1 MTRKIAKFRSEETQY
16 AMQPTMNN
24 PKIRRQPLLAVAFT
38 ATSLIGIALA
48 PPAVANDIR
57 LQIGIVQRF
66 GEAAKDELTIASTQG
81 DALTLRFKNDSGQPQ
96 TLQAKQVKLEV
107 SPQPL
112 PASVLEERVVLS
124 DHATFETAEDSANQW
139 QQRGIQVEVAQPER
153 WQVWG
158 KRSAYAS
165 PLVRRWLLQS
175 LQAKG
180 HSQPYLDTALVSTK
194 PQVSFTLNGSRYSP
208 QRLEIA
214 ASKTPIQVTK
224 GKNSTRSYG
233 GSFALQPNA
242 YGTYTLVNT
251 VSLEGYLRGVVPH
264 EIGSGAPFNAAKAQT
279 IIARTYALRNLR
291 RFQAD
296 GYQLSA
302 DTHCQ
307 VYYGLSGTNPE
318 ADKAIAE
325 TKGLVLT
332 YQNELV
338 DALYSSTTGGV
349 TATFNDVWNG
359 EERPYLRSVI
369 DSPQNVWNLA
379 QQSLASEGAFR
390 QFISLKE
397 GFNEAGR
404 SVFRWNRQAT
414 LEQLTKDF
422 KEYLTRRKHPL
433 ANLTAIQNLAVTE
446 RSPSGRILTLA
457 VQTDRGTISLYK
469 NEIRSAFSP
478 PRSTLFYLE
487 PIADSKTKQLKG
499 YAFIGGGLGH
509 GVGLSQYGSY
519 NLAKLGWSPEQIL
532 TFYYPGTKIQPLND
546 AVVFWEDRQADR
558 FSKR

>member
-1 MTRKIAKFRSEETQY
+1 MTRKVAEFRSEETQY
-16 AMQPTMNN
+16 AMQPTMIE
-24 PKIRRQPLLAVAFT
+24 PQMRRQPLLAVAFT
-38 ATSLIGIALA
+38 ATTLIGVALT
-48 PPAVANDIR
+48 PPAVAKDIQ
-57 LQIGIVQRF
+57 LQVGIVQRF
-66 GEAAKDELTIASTQG
+66 GEEAKDELTIASTQG
-81 DALTLRFKNDSGQPQ
+81 DALTLRFKDGSGQSQ

-107 SPQPL
+107 SPQSL
-112 PASVLEERVVLS
+112 PTSTLEERVVLS

-153 WQVWG
+153 WQVWA
-158 KRSAYAS
+158 KRSAYSS

-180 HSQPYLDTALVSTK
+180 YSQSYLDTALVSEK

-208 QRLEIA
+208 ERLEVA
-214 ASKTPIQVTK
+214 PTKNPIQVTE
-224 GKNSTRSYG
+224 GKNSTHTYG
-233 GSFALQPNA
+233 GSLTLQPNA
-242 YGTYTLVNT
+242 YGTYTLVNS
-251 VSLEGYLRGVVPH
+251 VSLETYLRGVVPH

-307 VYYGLSGTNPE
+307 VYYGLSGTNAE
-318 ADKAIAE
+318 ADRAIAE
-325 TKGLVLT
+325 TKSLVLT

-349 TATFNDVWNG
+349 TATFSDVWNG

-369 DSPQNVWNLA
+369 DSPQNVWNLS
-379 QQSLASEGAFR
+379 QQPLASEGAFR
-390 QFISLKE
+390 QFMSLKD
-397 GFNEAGR
+397 GFNEDGR

-414 LEQLTKDF
+414 LEQLAKDL
-422 KEYLTRRKHPL
+422 KEYLARRKHPL
-433 ANLTAIQNLAVTE
+433 ANFTAIQNLTVTE
-446 RSPSGRILTLA
+446 RSPSGRVLTLK
-457 VQTDRGTISLYK
+457 VQTDRGEIALYK
-469 NEIRSAFSP
+469 NEIRSAFTP

-487 PIADSKTKQLKG
+487 PITDPKTKELKG

-519 NLAKLGWSPEQIL
+519 NLAKLGWSAEQIL

-546 AVVFWEDRQADR
+546 TIVFWEDRQAGKI
-558 FSKR
+558 SKR